1 MGAPRPR
8 PAVTAPPL
16 FAAGYS
22 SLPARPLDA
31 DEVRALVARAVASNR
46 QNDVTGQLL
55 LVEEGP
61 RVVRYVQWIEGPRDP
76 VLDLLVRITNDA
88 RHYDLRLSHVGP
100 VAARRYPTW
109 SMRERRVPSVALDRA
124 RLWTPDAPNLP
135 VKDAVF
141 DVLD

>member
-1 MGAPRPR
+1 M
-8 PAVTAPPL
+8 TAPPL

-22 SLPARPLDA
+22 SLPARALDD
-31 DEVRALVARAVASNR
+31 DEVYSLVARAATANR
-46 QNDVTGQLL
+46 RNDVTGQLL

-61 RVVRYVQWIEGPRDP
+61 RVVRYVQWIEGPREA
-76 VLDLLVRITNDA
+76 VLDLLVQISNDA

-100 VAARRYPTW
+100 VDARRYPAW

-135 VKDAVF
+135 VTDAVF